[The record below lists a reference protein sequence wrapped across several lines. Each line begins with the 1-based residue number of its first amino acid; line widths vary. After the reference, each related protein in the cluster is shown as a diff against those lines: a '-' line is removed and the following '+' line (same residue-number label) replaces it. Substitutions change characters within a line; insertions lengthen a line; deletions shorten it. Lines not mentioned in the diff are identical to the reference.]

1 MNDMKIHSIGR
12 IESDGEGFRIVLDPS
27 YGKGLKGLAD
37 YSHVQVLWWADGCD
51 NETARATLV
60 EPKPYVKGPDEIGV
74 FATRSPARPNPI
86 AVSVAAIAYVDEVT
100 GTVGLHYIDTFPGTA
115 VLDLKPYTP
124 SLDRVENPSTPEW
137 CRHWPRSCEGSG
149 DFDWAAEF
157 NF

>member
-1 MNDMKIHSIGR
+1 MNKMKIHPIGR
-12 IESDGEGFRIVLDPS
+12 IESNGNGFQIVLAPP
-27 YGKGLKGLAD
+27 YAKGLKGLAG

-60 EPKPYVKGPDEIGV
+60 ETKPYVKGPDEIGV
-74 FATRSPARPNPI
+74 FALRSPERPNPI
-86 AVSVAAIAYVDEVT
+86 AVSTAAIAYVDEAA

-124 SLDRVENPSTPEW
+124 SLDRVENPTTPDW
-137 CRHWPRSCEGSG
+137 CRHWPRSCEESG
-149 DFDWAAEF
+149 DFDWSAEF